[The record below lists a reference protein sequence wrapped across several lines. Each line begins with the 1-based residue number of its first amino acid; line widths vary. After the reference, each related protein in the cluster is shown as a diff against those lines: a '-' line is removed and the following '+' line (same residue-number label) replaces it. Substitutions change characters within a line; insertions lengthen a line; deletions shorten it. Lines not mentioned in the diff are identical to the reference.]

1 MVSFINGTDRLP
13 GSSSSSSLSGRK
25 SSLRKLF
32 FRSSDEIPSI
42 APKSSSIHLNP
53 TTSTPVSSE
62 HRPFPHNLHSPL
74 NYTTRHL
81 SQRHT
86 SSASQLEMLHP
97 VEALMHRK
105 LPETW
110 PDIPT
115 VHEPQEKKKQPPLKR
130 FLKKFNS
137 SSNSS
142 STDDS
147 YNASSSMV
155 TPVTYKQTVLT
166 DYVDTP
172 MELIHKY
179 GIPGKKIGE
188 GASGSV
194 SIVKKSNGQQ
204 YAVKMFRTSP
214 NSTQEQI
221 EKYCKKITAEFCMGS
236 TLHHANV
243 IETFDIIREG
253 NSLLMVMEYAPYDF
267 FDLVMTNTMSPDEI
281 SCYFKQLC
289 HGVNYLH
296 AMGIAHRDLKLDN
309 CVVTND
315 GILKLIDFGSAVIF
329 QYPYERNIV
338 KATGIVGS
346 DPYLSP
352 ELLEMNHYDPRLAD
366 VWSLAII
373 YYCMTLKRFP
383 WKAPRKQFN
392 SFRLF
397 CEDPDDENDFSK
409 GPMKVLRQ
417 LPSYSRDL
425 IGKMLELEVK
435 DRYYLEQ
442 VMKHEWFQ
450 SIEVCIADSKGELLY
465 KPKTHIHHLE
475 TELKVSNTG

>member
-155 TPVTYKQTVLT
+155 TP
-166 DYVDTP
+166 
-172 MELIHKY
+172 
-179 GIPGKKIGE
+179 
-188 GASGSV
+188 
-194 SIVKKSNGQQ
+194 
-204 YAVKMFRTSP
+204 
-214 NSTQEQI
+214 
-221 EKYCKKITAEFCMGS
+221 
-236 TLHHANV
+236 
-243 IETFDIIREG
+243 
-253 NSLLMVMEYAPYDF
+253 
-267 FDLVMTNTMSPDEI
+267 
-281 SCYFKQLC
+281 
-289 HGVNYLH
+289 
-296 AMGIAHRDLKLDN
+296 
-309 CVVTND
+309 
-315 GILKLIDFGSAVIF
+315 
-329 QYPYERNIV
+329 
-338 KATGIVGS
+338 
-346 DPYLSP
+346 
-352 ELLEMNHYDPRLAD
+352 
-366 VWSLAII
+366 
-373 YYCMTLKRFP
+373 
-383 WKAPRKQFN
+383 
-392 SFRLF
+392 
-397 CEDPDDENDFSK
+397 
-409 GPMKVLRQ
+409 
-417 LPSYSRDL
+417 
-425 IGKMLELEVK
+425 
-435 DRYYLEQ
+435 
-442 VMKHEWFQ
+442 
-450 SIEVCIADSKGELLY
+450 
-465 KPKTHIHHLE
+465 
-475 TELKVSNTG
+475 